1 MKKLLLFIALLAT
14 GSGYTQ
20 DFCTTP
26 ANSEH
31 KELVLETYRDLDV
44 SMYKFCVRIYIHVVR
59 RDNGTGGQTVGNVND
74 ALGYLDDA
82 FNPYDIYFWWNNTI
96 NYIDNTTF
104 FDTPGLLMPIDTYD
118 HTDGVDIYL
127 FDDSYTHPITG
138 NGFGLASGIGE
149 EPAKLL
155 VAGSW
160 NTGLVTIPLARS
172 HVLSHEMGHVLFL
185 YHTHHGT
192 VPEMGDPGQCPECA
206 NGSNSAICGDYITDT
221 PADPN
226 MTYSMNVYCEWTGS
240 GYDSCGFTLPGNPYN
255 PDELNIMSYTDPYC
269 MVYFTP
275 KQAARMKKAL
285 AVIPHL
291 QDLSSYTLTGDAC
304 PDGGPSLL
312 FYPNPVDETL
322 YLDLREKPYDTYT
335 YQLYDLSG
343 NLKLSGQCINE
354 LKALDVSGFNPGLH
368 FLHFYEREEVII
380 KTLIV
385 I

>member
-1 MKKLLLFIALLAT
+1 MKKVLLFIALLAT
-14 GSGYTQ
+14 GSGYAQ

-59 RDNGTGGQTVGNVND
+59 RDNGTGGQSVADVND

-82 FNPYDIYFWWNNTI
+82 FNPHDIYFWWNNTI
-96 NYIDNTTF
+96 NYIDDTAL
-104 FDTPGLLMPIDTYD
+104 FDSPGSIMSITTYD
-118 HTDGVDIYL
+118 HSDGVDIYL
-127 FDDSYTHPITG
+127 FDDDYEFID
-138 NGFGLASGIGE
+138 NGYGLAFGVGE

-160 NTGLVTIPLARS
+160 NTGLVTMPLARS

-185 YHTHHGT
+185 WHTHHGT
-192 VPEMGDPGQCPECA
+192 VTEMGDPNQCAECVS
-206 NGSNSAICGDYITDT
+206 GFNSAYCGDYIIDT
-221 PADPN
+221 PADPGIW
-226 MTYSMNVYCEWTGS
+226 YNVDINCNWLGS
-240 GYDSCGFTLPGNPYN
+240 GYDGCGFSFPGNPYN

-269 MVYFTP
+269 MSYFTSG
-275 KQAARMKKAL
+275 QAARMKKAM

-312 FYPNPVDETL
+312 FYPNPVDNTL
-322 YLDLREKPYDTYT
+322 YLDLREKPYNTYT
-335 YQLYDLSG
+335 YEIYDING
-343 NLKLSGQCINE
+343 IIKISGQAVNE
-354 LKALDVSGFNPGLH
+354 LKVVNVSELDPGLH
-368 FLHFYEREEVII
+368 FLFFYEGEEPII
-380 KTLIV
+380 KTI
-385 I
+385 IKK